1 MLEINKQ
8 EANKMPASINSTD
21 TSFFISCFLRGYQVH
36 GLHRKHGAKVHFYK
50 ELFTTDYTDKHR
62 FKMEE

>member
-8 EANKMPASINSTD
+8 VANKMPASIKITD

-36 GLHRKHGAKVHFYK
+36 GFHLKARRKSIN
-50 ELFTTDYTDKHR
+50 LI
-62 FKMEE
+62 